1 MAESYFFIQ
10 DLKIKYNFKKKKKE
24 RGGRTWQLRSEK
36 HMAFHDLL
44 SYLEPACELLG
55 LNQVKFVKLTQ
66 HTSFGTEKNPP
77 LKEQL

>member
-1 MAESYFFIQ
+1 MAA
-10 DLKIKYNFKKKKKE
+10 
-24 RGGRTWQLRSEK
+24 GSEK

-55 LNQVKFVKLTQ
+55 LNQMKFVKLTQ
-66 HTSFGTEKNPP
+66 HTSSGREKKPR